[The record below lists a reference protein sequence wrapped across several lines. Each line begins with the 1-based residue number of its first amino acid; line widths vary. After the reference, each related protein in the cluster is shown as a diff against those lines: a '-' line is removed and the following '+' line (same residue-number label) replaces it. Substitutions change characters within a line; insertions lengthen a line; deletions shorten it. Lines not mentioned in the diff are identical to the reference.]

1 MTVNSNDILKRAPG
15 RRPSSF
21 DISDIRIRRPG
32 KQPIKNNDLLP
43 RKPGRP
49 PKQKTTTATSETTTN
64 IECDLSFRQSC
75 KRKSERL
82 KDKTRNVRKKKF
94 SQQRDNHTSI
104 NHGDVTQLQS
114 FVGISNDYIDHG
126 DAIVEC
132 ESCNAL
138 LWNQESMIGNT
149 HSTTEKYSL
158 CCGRGKVKLGDQVDQ
173 PPKLLME
180 LINGE
185 HPKSSM
191 FIDNIRRY
199 NSMFAFTSIGAKQ
212 DMSVTDGRG
221 PYCYRIQGQNYH
233 RMGTLLPENGK
244 PPKFAQQYIYDQENE
259 IKHRIDGVR

>member
-1 MTVNSNDILKRAPG
+1 MSKSAYTNMDSHNTNYEIATSFNQLDDEIPLHTGIQERNNIANHPKRRGRPPTIQNKIVNSNDILKRAPG

-21 DISDIRIRRPG
+21 DISDISIRRPG

-94 SQQRDNHTSI
+94 SHHRDNHTSI
-104 NHGDVTQLQS
+104 NDGDVTRRQS

-149 HSTTEKYSL
+149 HTTTEKYSL
-158 CCGRGKVKLGDQVDQ
+158 CCGRGKVKLGDQVEQ

-180 LINGE
+180 LSNGE
-185 HPKSSM
+185 HPKSTTNHREQETM
-191 FIDNIRRY
+191 PLT
-199 NSMFAFTSIGAKQ
+199 TS
-212 DMSVTDGRG
+212 
-221 PYCYRIQGQNYH
+221 
-233 RMGTLLPENGK
+233 
-244 PPKFAQQYIYDQENE
+244 
-259 IKHRIDGVR
+259 

>member
-1 MTVNSNDILKRAPG
+1 MQPQRSSKRLSKAKEANPTEKQQEEKKETRMNAAKEPLRNGASLNLKVNSNDILKRALG

-32 KQPIKNNDLLP
+32 KQPIKNTSTTGTSNMNNDLLP

-82 KDKTRNVRKKKF
+82 KDKMRNVRKKKF

-185 HPKSSM
+185 HPKSTTNHQEQKTKSLT
-191 FIDNIRRY
+191 
-199 NSMFAFTSIGAKQ
+199 TS
-212 DMSVTDGRG
+212 
-221 PYCYRIQGQNYH
+221 
-233 RMGTLLPENGK
+233 
-244 PPKFAQQYIYDQENE
+244 
-259 IKHRIDGVR
+259 